1 MAELLEQC
9 PICGHNGSDPYLKVK
24 DYTVSEEEFQ
34 LVKCL
39 SCDLVYT
46 NPRPDQNSIGK
57 YYKSTDYISHTN
69 NSEGLIN
76 GLYQLARKRAIR
88 TKLEFI
94 DALAP
99 EPRTLLDYGCGTGE
113 FLAAAKGKNWICAG
127 LEPDDDARKLAI
139 DNHLLN
145 VDHPK
150 HLKDLP
156 SGQFGAIT
164 LWHVLEHVH
173 DLKETVDQLKR
184 CLSSKGVL
192 VIAVPN
198 RTAREAEIYGPY
210 WAAYDVP
217 RHLYHFS
224 KKPMLRLMENAGF
237 MCDSIQPLFFDP
249 FYISLLSGGY
259 KNGSKN
265 FITAIWHGMQ
275 TTIKGRKDIEKN
287 SSLLYVFTKK

>member
-9 PICGHNGSDPYLKVK
+9 PICGHTGSDPYLKVK

-46 NPRPDQNSIGK
+46 NPRPDQSSIGK

-69 NSEGLIN
+69 NSEGLMN
-76 GLYQLARKRAIR
+76 TLYQLARKRAIR

-94 DALAP
+94 NALAP
-99 EPRTLLDYGCGTGE
+99 EPRTLLDYGSGTGE
-113 FLAAAKGKNWICAG
+113 FLAAAKEDNWICAG

-156 SGQFGAIT
+156 VGQFGVIT

-173 DLKETVDQLKR
+173 NLKETIDHLKR

-198 RTAREAEIYGPY
+198 RTAHEAEIYGPY

-224 KKPMLRLMENAGF
+224 KKPMLKLMEDSGF

-265 FITAIWHGMQ
+265 FFTAVWHGMQ
-275 TTIKGRKDIEKN
+275 TTLKGKKDIEKN